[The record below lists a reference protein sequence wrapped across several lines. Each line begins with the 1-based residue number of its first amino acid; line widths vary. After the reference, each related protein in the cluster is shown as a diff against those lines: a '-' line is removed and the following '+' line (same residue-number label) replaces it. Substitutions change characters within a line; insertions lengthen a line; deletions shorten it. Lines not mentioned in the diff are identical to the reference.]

1 MLKQHINKFLLIFFL
16 FFLSSQHA
24 FGIDKIAD
32 IRHWSAP
39 DHTRVVLDI
48 KGTPSYK
55 KFTLTNPDRLVVDF
69 KDTIISLSQNKI
81 VVEDRFIKQIRFG
94 NFKKDVLRIVFDLG
108 QPTEAEVFTFSK
120 LPGKTDR
127 LVIEFSHPD
136 LKKRAK
142 EARVKIGTGLKQN
155 KIIVI
160 DPGHGGEDPGAIGPG
175 GTMEKDVVLTFARS
189 LKRIFDAKEGYQAF
203 LTREG
208 DYFIPLRDRIKIA
221 GDYGADLFIS
231 VHVDSNHNRTLQ
243 GSSVY
248 CLSLKGASDEA
259 ARCLAEKENASDRIG
274 GISFSQNDDL
284 NFTLLDLAL
293 TNTINSSLRLGS
305 LILKEIKSVHTIK
318 FDKPKQAGFRVLK
331 TTETPSV
338 LVELGFV
345 SNPSEEQRLKRKK
358 FQIKLAKAIASASDQ
373 FLNR

>member
-1 MLKQHINKFLLIFFL
+1 MKQYINKFLLFFL
-16 FFLSSQHA
+16 LFSLSSQYA
-24 FGIDKIAD
+24 FGADQITD
-32 IRHWSAP
+32 IRCWSAP
-39 DHTRVVLDI
+39 AHTRVVLDI
-48 KGTPSYK
+48 RGSHSYK

-69 KDTIISLSQNKI
+69 KDTSISLSQNKI
-81 VVEDRFIKQIRFG
+81 AVDDGFIKQIRFG
-94 NFKKDVLRIVFDLG
+94 NFKKDVLRIVFDLV
-108 QPTEAEVFTFSK
+108 QSTETKISAFSK

-127 LVIEFSHPD
+127 LVIEFFHPD
-136 LKKRAK
+136 LKELAEKK
-142 EARVKIGTGLKQN
+142 RVKIGSDLKHN

-189 LKRIFDAKEGYQAF
+189 LKKIFDEKEGYQAF

-231 VHVDSNHNRTLQ
+231 VHVDSNHNRKLR
-243 GSSVY
+243 GASVY

-259 ARCLAEKENASDRIG
+259 ARCLAEKENASDLIG
-274 GISFSQNDDL
+274 GISFTQNDDL

-305 LILKEIKSVHTIK
+305 LILREIKSVHPIK

-331 TTETPSV
+331 TTEIPSV

-345 SNPSEEQRLKRKK
+345 SNPDEERLLKQKK
-358 FQIKLAKAIASASDQ
+358 FQVNVSQAIVTASDQ
-373 FLNR
+373 FLTR